1 MPTVSWPL
9 VNHMSKAHGI
19 ADIDH
24 SDWELRQKNSGQ
36 NVKKQ
41 AGKLETHRPTHPQ
54 QSSPYWRIS
63 RKEILEHQIP
73 RRYNQSFGSK
83 LCHSE
88 ELSWC
93 CSLLGKQILPES
105 APTAL
110 TSHSHFLTFQRDA
123 TYIHAT
129 VVEDIYTILTLI
141 FTEHN
146 DNEDNDNKCND
157 KKQCQQKQWQ
167 RRQRQ

>member
-1 MPTVSWPL
+1 MSRNKLASLKPTDQLTHNRVVHTGES
-9 VNHMSKAHGI
+9 
-19 ADIDH
+19 
-24 SDWELRQKNSGQ
+24 
-36 NVKKQ
+36 
-41 AGKLETHRPTHPQ
+41 LE
-54 QSSPYWRIS
+54 
-63 RKEILEHQIP
+63 EILEHQIP

-146 DNEDNDNKCND
+146 ENEDNDNKCND
-157 KKQCQQKQWQ
+157 NEVNDNKANNNKDNVIKDNEDNGNTLPEAQ
-167 RRQRQ
+167 RTQGIESIT